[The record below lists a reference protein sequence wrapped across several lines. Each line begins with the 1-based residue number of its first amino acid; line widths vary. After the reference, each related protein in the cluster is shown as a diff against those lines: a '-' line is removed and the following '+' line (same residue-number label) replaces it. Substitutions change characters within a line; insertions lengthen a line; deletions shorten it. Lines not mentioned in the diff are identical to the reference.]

1 MAKLLRGALKVLA
14 WVAIPAAL
22 VLVLLRVFYVDVVV
36 MGHNGMAPTVL
47 SGDEVLVWRGA
58 TANHGDIL
66 LCRHPS
72 EEGRFVI
79 GRAIAM
85 PGMSLSVDRG
95 GLLINDASPTPS
107 HVAEVDFVDP
117 TRDGVRRRLTL
128 GIEQL
133 GNDRYFTFSDDARP
147 LRIRPIA
154 ELQGIYLLG
163 DHRGYPGE
171 DSRTFGAV
179 DPSSCIGQVF
189 LRFSPGDY
197 DVEGVPHGW
206 LDMLRAPL

>member
-1 MAKLLRGALKVLA
+1 MLA
-14 WVAIPAAL
+14 WVAIPVAL
-22 VLVLLRVFYVDVVV
+22 VLLGLRIFYVDVVV
-36 MGHNGMAPTVL
+36 MGHNGMAPTLL

-58 TANHGDIL
+58 TANHGDVL

-85 PGMSLSVDRG
+85 PGMSLAVDRG
-95 GLLINDASPTPS
+95 NLSINEASPTPTRL
-107 HVAEVDFVDP
+107 ADVDFVDP
-117 TRDGVRRRLTL
+117 TRDGARRRLTL

-133 GNDRYFTFSDDARP
+133 GNDRYYYFADEARP

-179 DPSSCIGQVF
+179 DPASCLGQVF
-189 LRFSPGDY
+189 MRLSPGTY
-197 DVEGVPHGW
+197 DVEGVAHGW
-206 LDMLRAPL
+206 LDLLQAPL